1 MSISQSYLQELVAR
15 NDIVEVIGANVQ
27 LKHRGRTYSGLCPF
41 HNEKTPSFVVYPE
54 TQSFYCFGCGAG
66 GDAITFTKNINNLDY
81 IEAVKMLAA
90 RAGMAMPE
98 ENDETGRLRSRIIAI
113 NKATARFFYDNL
125 NSECGAQAR
134 AYWRSRGLSDVTIR
148 QFGLGYSQNDFHALT
163 AHLLSKGF
171 KEEEILAA
179 AVAKR
184 SEKGNVYD
192 VFRNRAMVPIFDLRG
207 NIIAFGGRN
216 LGDEKP
222 KYINSPETILYKK
235 SRTLF
240 ALNLAKKSPSRRYI
254 LCEGYMDVIAMHQ
267 AGFTTAVAGCGTALT
282 SDHIKMLSEY
292 AEEVVLCYDSDEAG
306 QKAAKRAIELFSYSN
321 VKITVL
327 KLDGAKDPDEFIKK
341 FGKERFETV
350 LNGANNAIE
359 YELMNIKARF
369 NLTTADGR
377 LGYISGAINVLA
389 GRITPTQRDVYAGRL
404 AEETNI
410 EKSAILTQLDGKI
423 KQKTKIE
430 QKQRQEQALSTGVAS
445 SINVATLKGGEKA
458 LGVAY
463 AEQQIVTAILKNTDI
478 YKMLKDKLTQ
488 ENFVDINMGEA
499 YGVISR
505 HLNEG
510 EPVDLAFIA
519 NELSEKTVS
528 LLSRILAQNYDTGF
542 SNKDVEMY
550 LQRIEKSVPVAQNA
564 GEMSLEDIQKNL
576 ERRKN

>member
-1 MSISQSYLQELVAR
+1 
-15 NDIVEVIGANVQ
+15 
-27 LKHRGRTYSGLCPF
+27 
-41 HNEKTPSFVVYPE
+41 
-54 TQSFYCFGCGAG
+54 
-66 GDAITFTKNINNLDY
+66 
-81 IEAVKMLAA
+81 
-90 RAGMAMPE
+90 
-98 ENDETGRLRSRIIAI
+98 
-113 NKATARFFYDNL
+113 
-125 NSECGAQAR
+125 
-134 AYWRSRGLSDVTIR
+134 
-148 QFGLGYSQNDFHALT
+148 
-163 AHLLSKGF
+163 
-171 KEEEILAA
+171 
-179 AVAKR
+179 
-184 SEKGNVYD
+184 
-192 VFRNRAMVPIFDLRG
+192 
-207 NIIAFGGRN
+207 
-216 LGDEKP
+216 
-222 KYINSPETILYKK
+222 
-235 SRTLF
+235 
-240 ALNLAKKSPSRRYI
+240 
-254 LCEGYMDVIAMHQ
+254 YMDVIAMHQ

-282 SDHIKMLSEY
+282 SEHIKMLSEY